1 MEANPSILDR
11 GKSTRSFFSFVT
23 ILSFPPRHRS
33 LVMADDSKEQA
44 RPDSPTPSHRES
56 ESSSQRASHG
66 SASTNRPKSQTSLHT
81 PAFNLNAAS
90 EIAAPPP
97 IITFFDE
104 GTIRRQTSLEEYRQR
119 KKAGDARATWPL
131 REHHMSGANTK
142 RHGQVLSQT
151 DEDILPDDFDIN
163 EIIAPLAIENW
174 DEHGISNPTTPV
186 DLTYASPKVPTRE
199 RSEGDL
205 IQARKS
211 SKRGSRT
218 RQRKSKR
225 ASQHEKQRISQ
236 IPNAAEGPGSR
247 SKEDATALPQTFPY
261 NVDNLEEQL
270 AAAQQLS
277 FTSSDLSRRR
287 EWVSRF
293 ATELYTISYLIFFSI
308 LGTLARL
315 GLQWLTFYPGAP
327 VVISV
332 LWANFAGSFFIG
344 FLSEDRRVFR
354 EEWGS
359 HSASAPSL
367 TVGEKRA
374 REEESP
380 DAIAAHGKVK
390 KTIPLYIGLAT
401 GFCGSLTSFSSFMR
415 DVFLSLSNNL
425 PTPINHSYPQDF
437 IIPSTTSTI
446 HRSGGFS
453 FLALV
458 GIIILTLCLCL
469 AVLKVGIH
477 LAVAVDPWM
486 PTLPF
491 TFLRKIVDPLAVFLG
506 FGCWLGAV
514 FMSIWPPD
522 RHSTTGETWR
532 GQAVFA
538 CVFAPVGCLARFYVS
553 LCLNRLSASFPLGT
567 FAVNI
572 FGTAVEGMAYDLQHL
587 RFASEV
593 GGGLIGCQILQG
605 VMDGFCGCLTTVSTW
620 VLELNG
626 LKRAHGYFY
635 GAASVVSG
643 LSLLVLIMGT
653 VRWTVGF
660 DEITCTA

>member
-1 MEANPSILDR
+1 
-11 GKSTRSFFSFVT
+11 
-23 ILSFPPRHRS
+23 
-33 LVMADDSKEQA
+33 MADDGTEQA
-44 RPDSPTPSHRES
+44 HPDSPTPSRRES
-56 ESSSQRASHG
+56 EYNSQRASHG
-66 SASTNRPKSQTSLHT
+66 SASTTRPQSPTSLHT
-81 PAFNLNAAS
+81 SAFNLNAVS

-97 IITFFDE
+97 VVGFFDE
-104 GTIRRQTSLEEYRQR
+104 GTIRRQSSHEEYHQR
-119 KKAGDARATWPL
+119 NQAGGARATWPL
-131 REHHMSGANTK
+131 RQHHMSEDNTK
-142 RHGQVLSQT
+142 RHGQVLSKR
-151 DEDILPDDFDIN
+151 DETSSLDDFEIN
-163 EIIAPLAIENW
+163 EIIAPLPVEDW
-174 DEHGISNPTTPV
+174 DEHGIPHHITLEDSRYV
-186 DLTYASPKVPTRE
+186 APKLPTRE
-199 RSEGDL
+199 KSEGDL

-218 RQRKSKR
+218 RQRRAKR
-225 ASQHEKQRISQ
+225 ASEQEKQRISQ
-236 IPNAAEGPGSR
+236 TPVAVQGPGSR

-261 NVDNLEEQL
+261 SVDNLEEQL

-277 FTSSDLSRRR
+277 ITSSDLSRRR

-367 TVGEKRA
+367 GLGEKRA

-380 DAIAAHGKVK
+380 DAISAHGKVK

-425 PTPINHSYPQDF
+425 PTPINHGYPKGF
-437 IIPSTTSTI
+437 ISPSTTSTI

-458 GIIILTLCLCL
+458 GIITLTLCLCL
-469 AVLKVGIH
+469 AALKAGAH
-477 LAVAVDPWM
+477 LAIAVDSWM

-491 TFLRKIVDPLAVFLG
+491 TFLRTFVDRLIVFLG

-522 RHSTTGETWR
+522 RHSAIGGTWR
-532 GQAVFA
+532 GQALFA
-538 CVFAPVGCLARFYVS
+538 CVFAPLGCLTRFYVS
-553 LCLNRLSASFPLGT
+553 LYLNPLSVSFPLGT

-572 FGTAVEGMAYDLQHL
+572 FGTAVEGMAYDLQHVN
-587 RFASEV
+587 FASSV
-593 GGGLIGCQILQG
+593 GGGLIGCQALQG

-653 VRWTVGF
+653 VRWTVGWE
-660 DEITCTA
+660 EITCVA